1 MPQKLLADWIR
12 LKGSAFQRKLSKYE
26 VTIATAKWLKTPGS
40 FLLQLQYIQDSKL
53 AQPIRVKFVSPSRF
67 KDDTFDQRPS
77 FRGKYVV
84 FYIIMVLLTSI
95 LTPIV
100 AKAVYTKEGGPRI
113 RSKLCAYVST
123 SLTRRKMPVNS
134 GHATIAAWSFEI
146 FLDLVIS
153 RKKSNVVV
161 HHRSLFNLTKWGY
174 CIKM

>member
-84 FYIIMVLLTSI
+84 FV
-95 LTPIV
+95 
-100 AKAVYTKEGGPRI
+100 
-113 RSKLCAYVST
+113 
-123 SLTRRKMPVNS
+123 SLTRKKMPVIS
-134 GHATIAAWSFEI
+134 TYATIATCSVEI
-146 FLDLVIS
+146 SLDMVIS
-153 RKKSNVVV
+153 RTKSKVFG
-161 HHRSLFNLTKWGY
+161 HHRSSFNLTKWGLNLNQF
-174 CIKM
+174 KFV